1 MKTILRSAAAAL
13 LLATAPIA
21 VMANDKIAE
30 AEKMMMQ
37 AKEMQAEAQAMAEK
51 AASMME
57 AAKAEAAAAT
67 AATAT
72 AAAAEAKDEEPQAAD
87 AEASEEAPDN
97 IKVSYEEDGKY
108 FTEDDV
114 PTYNVAEDGTVDWYT
129 FSGFRRYH
137 SECHVCHGPDGE
149 GSTYAPALKKSA
161 LDMDYYDF
169 VDVITNGRK
178 AVGASANSVMPAF
191 GTNKNVMCYI
201 DDLYVYL
208 KARGTEEVGRGRPAK
223 KEKKNDVYRETEN
236 DCMG

>member
-57 AAKAEAAAAT
+57 AAKAEAADA

-223 KEKKNDVYRETEN
+223 KEKKNDVYREIEN

>member
-57 AAKAEAAAAT
+57 AAKAEAAAA

-108 FTEDDV
+108 FWVDDV

-223 KEKKNDVYRETEN
+223 KEKKNDVYREIEN